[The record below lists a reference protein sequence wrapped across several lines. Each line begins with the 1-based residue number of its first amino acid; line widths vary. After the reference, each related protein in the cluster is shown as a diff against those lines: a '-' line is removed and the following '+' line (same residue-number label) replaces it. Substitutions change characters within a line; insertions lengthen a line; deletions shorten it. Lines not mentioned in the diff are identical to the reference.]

1 MDNWITILKSRGVL
15 ESAEGTPKQGFWNMV
30 FKSRFE
36 GGAGTLS
43 ALTPSSKSYG
53 NTSCI
58 GDGAPVSSM
67 VIAQGPYCTP
77 QPIILGTPMLTGTA
91 LGQNCSFAPPLEILV
106 LECSS
111 TTSFVTLAALLTPPL

>member
-1 MDNWITILKSRGVL
+1 
-15 ESAEGTPKQGFWNMV
+15 MV

-36 GGAGTLS
+36 GGGAGTLS

-77 QPIILGTPMLTGTA
+77 QPIILGTPMLTGTSLA
-91 LGQNCSFAPPLEILV
+91 QNSSFAPPPPLEILV
-106 LECSS
+106 LKCSS
-111 TTSFVTLAALLTPPL
+111 TTSFVTLAPLLVL

>member
-1 MDNWITILKSRGVL
+1 
-15 ESAEGTPKQGFWNMV
+15 MV

-36 GGAGTLS
+36 GGGAGTLS
-43 ALTPSSKSYG
+43 ALTPSRKSCG

-58 GDGAPVSSM
+58 ADGAPVSSM

-77 QPIILGTPMLTGTA
+77 QPIIRGTSMLTGTA
-91 LGQNCSFAPPLEILV
+91 LGQNCSFAPPPLEMLV

-111 TTSFVTLAALLTPPL
+111 TTSFVTLAALLTPT